1 MPVAAN
7 SRALRLLQRPAA
19 HVQVCAHAGC
29 PFNCITNSLY
39 RALFA
44 ISPLFCLF
52 ALRRFAE
59 GQDGPHPQC
68 MTPHP
73 APHATRGGAPLRE
86 HLPNA
91 SDVLT
96 STSDVRKELLS
107 SVHLDM
113 LHGTTHVH
121 VHVHMWWCS
130 TKACML
136 CDQ

>member
-7 SRALRLLQRPAA
+7 ARARFDSSAPCA

-91 SDVLT
+91 SDVLM
-96 STSDVRKELLS
+96 STSDVLKELLS
-107 SVHLDM
+107 SVRHNL
-113 LHGTTHVH
+113 LHVCLHANMHVH
-121 VHVHMWWCS
+121 GACS
-130 TKACML
+130 SSPIRVVL
-136 CDQ
+136 DQ

>member
-7 SRALRLLQRPAA
+7 SRALRFLQRPAA

-113 LHGTTHVH
+113 LHDIPHVH

>member
-7 SRALRLLQRPAA
+7 SRARFDSSAPCA

-29 PFNCITNSLY
+29 PFNCITNNLY
-39 RALFA
+39 KALFA

-52 ALRRFAE
+52 ALRRFTE
-59 GQDGPHPQC
+59 GQGGPHPQC

-73 APHATRGGAPLRE
+73 APHATRDGAPLRE

-113 LHGTTHVH
+113 LHDIPHVH
-121 VHVHMWWCS
+121 VHVHMWCCS
-130 TKACML
+130 AKACML